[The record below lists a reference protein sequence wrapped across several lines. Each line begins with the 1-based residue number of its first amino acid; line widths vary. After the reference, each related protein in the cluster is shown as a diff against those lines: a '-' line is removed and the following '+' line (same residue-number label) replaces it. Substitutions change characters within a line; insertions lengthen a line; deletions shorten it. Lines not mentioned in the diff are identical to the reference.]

1 MTMTDFFEVDEKQK
15 TVKILN
21 LDDFSVEDLQNYISE
36 LKSEILRV
44 KDEIKKK
51 ENLKLMLKS
60 FLNNYLLI
68 FRPLNLFWNLA
79 TCPSDSLRP
88 TLPPVQAG

>member
-36 LKSEILRV
+36 LQTEIQRV
-44 KDEIKKK
+44 QDEIKKK
-51 ENLKLMLKS
+51 ENLKFNAEK
-60 FLNNYLLI
+60 F
-68 FRPLNLFWNLA
+68 FK
-79 TCPSDSLRP
+79 
-88 TLPPVQAG
+88 

>member
-36 LKSEILRV
+36 LQTEILRV
-44 KDEIKKK
+44 QDEIKKK
-51 ENLKLMLKS
+51 KNLKLNAEK
-60 FLNNYLLI
+60 F
-68 FRPLNLFWNLA
+68 FK
-79 TCPSDSLRP
+79 
-88 TLPPVQAG
+88 

>member
-36 LKSEILRV
+36 LQTEILRV
-44 KDEIKKK
+44 QDEIKKK
-51 ENLKLMLKS
+51 ENLKLDAEK
-60 FLNNYLLI
+60 F
-68 FRPLNLFWNLA
+68 FK
-79 TCPSDSLRP
+79 
-88 TLPPVQAG
+88 

>member
-36 LKSEILRV
+36 LQTEILRV
-44 KDEIKKK
+44 QDEITKK
-51 ENLKLMLKS
+51 ENLKLNAEK
-60 FLNNYLLI
+60 F
-68 FRPLNLFWNLA
+68 FK
-79 TCPSDSLRP
+79 
-88 TLPPVQAG
+88 

>member
-36 LKSEILRV
+36 LQTEILRV
-44 KDEIKKK
+44 QDEIKKK
-51 ENLKLMLKS
+51 ENLKVNAEK
-60 FLNNYLLI
+60 F
-68 FRPLNLFWNLA
+68 FK
-79 TCPSDSLRP
+79 
-88 TLPPVQAG
+88 

>member
-36 LKSEILRV
+36 LQTEILRV
-44 KDEIKKK
+44 QDEIKKNEK
-51 ENLKLMLKS
+51 LKLNAEK
-60 FLNNYLLI
+60 F
-68 FRPLNLFWNLA
+68 FK
-79 TCPSDSLRP
+79 
-88 TLPPVQAG
+88 

>member
-36 LKSEILRV
+36 LQTEILRV
-44 KDEIKKK
+44 QDEIKKK
-51 ENLKLMLKS
+51 ENFKLKAEK
-60 FLNNYLLI
+60 F
-68 FRPLNLFWNLA
+68 FK
-79 TCPSDSLRP
+79 
-88 TLPPVQAG
+88 

>member
-36 LKSEILRV
+36 LHTEILRV
-44 KDEIKKK
+44 QDEIKKK
-51 ENLKLMLKS
+51 ENLKLNAEK
-60 FLNNYLLI
+60 F
-68 FRPLNLFWNLA
+68 FK
-79 TCPSDSLRP
+79 
-88 TLPPVQAG
+88 

>member
-36 LKSEILRV
+36 LQTEILRV
-44 KDEIKKK
+44 QDEINKKK
-51 ENLKLMLKS
+51 NLKLNAEK
-60 FLNNYLLI
+60 F
-68 FRPLNLFWNLA
+68 FK
-79 TCPSDSLRP
+79 
-88 TLPPVQAG
+88 

>member
-36 LKSEILRV
+36 LQIEIHRV
-44 KDEIKKK
+44 QDEIKKK
-51 ENLKLMLKS
+51 ENLKLNAEK
-60 FLNNYLLI
+60 F
-68 FRPLNLFWNLA
+68 FK
-79 TCPSDSLRP
+79 
-88 TLPPVQAG
+88 

>member
-36 LKSEILRV
+36 LQTEMLRV
-44 KDEIKKK
+44 QDEIKKK
-51 ENLKLMLKS
+51 ENLKLNAEK
-60 FLNNYLLI
+60 F
-68 FRPLNLFWNLA
+68 FK
-79 TCPSDSLRP
+79 
-88 TLPPVQAG
+88 

>member
-36 LKSEILRV
+36 LQTEILRV
-44 KDEIKKK
+44 QDEIKNK
-51 ENLKLMLKS
+51 EDSKLKAEK
-60 FLNNYLLI
+60 F
-68 FRPLNLFWNLA
+68 FK
-79 TCPSDSLRP
+79 
-88 TLPPVQAG
+88 

>member
-36 LKSEILRV
+36 LQTEIVRV
-44 KDEIKKK
+44 QDEIKKK
-51 ENLKLMLKS
+51 KDLKLNAEK
-60 FLNNYLLI
+60 F
-68 FRPLNLFWNLA
+68 FK
-79 TCPSDSLRP
+79 
-88 TLPPVQAG
+88 

>member
-36 LKSEILRV
+36 LQTEILRV
-44 KDEIKKK
+44 QDEIKKK
-51 ENLKLMLKS
+51 ENLKLSAEK
-60 FLNNYLLI
+60 F
-68 FRPLNLFWNLA
+68 FK
-79 TCPSDSLRP
+79 
-88 TLPPVQAG
+88 